1 MASSEEQLLI
11 TAQRT
16 PVGEENQLDDVSS
29 TVLPN
34 GHVGG
39 ESHQVPNTP
48 FTPLVSRAE
57 LGASGTPAGIN
68 TPLGTKLAFS
78 R

>member
-11 TAQRT
+11 TAQLT

-34 GHVGG
+34 GHV
-39 ESHQVPNTP
+39 VTY
-48 FTPLVSRAE
+48 L
-57 LGASGTPAGIN
+57 
-68 TPLGTKLAFS
+68 
-78 R
+78 